1 MEGETY
7 LTPDYAIPSK
17 SATGCWT
24 CKVRRKK
31 CDRNSSVCSAC
42 LTLQI
47 SCHYK
52 PTKPEWM
59 DGGARQEAMAEWL
72 KIKVKEN
79 AHRRR
84 VGRSVAI
91 SSNRVSPSA
100 GELST
105 SSGEWIVLPQNP
117 AHMNEPTS
125 PKHVPLGHATNTPN
139 IDHGPLLQT
148 ATPSTGSKSDCE
160 LVGQGC
166 LDSIVFGRV
175 DTILITFYFQ
185 SLFPFLFPF
194 HQPSVLQGGRA
205 WILELM
211 LKSPVVRQ
219 ATLCQSSYY
228 LSLTQGTTDHDGT
241 WEVVLAQTRDAFQ
254 VLRQALQVLDR
265 PGITEHMH
273 GAVRILAS
281 IMQLQRFEVAI
292 MSFDNCRAHLSACV
306 SRFRQILD
314 SGGAD
319 AAGSVCPSSCF
330 HAIISCLGPAF
341 WTSSGQS
348 VRVPSAEEAAFRF
361 SSALLIFDDIIA
373 STALQQPPQL
383 YDLHQSLLTAETA
396 IDLKAAVGCENWVL
410 LQIGK
415 IAALDASKQQ
425 GKRAGNLDIVELV
438 HSAMPIKA
446 SIEAN
451 LARLETNPTPSL
463 QDTGNLLDALAAG
476 HLCQPGIPSAHCQTS
491 PITSVWA
498 HAAILYLS
506 VVVSG
511 WQPASGEIR
520 HHVQKAV
527 DLLARVSPRALLRAV
542 CWPLCVVGCL
552 AEPGQETQLRGLVQ
566 ALQPL
571 SLFGTLYKALE
582 IMEAVWQNRDSPF
595 AADHDLAACFRSQND
610 SLVLLV

>member
-1 MEGETY
+1 MDGGTH
-7 LTPDYAIPSK
+7 LTPDYAKLPK
-17 SATGCWT
+17 SSTGCWT

-31 CDRNSSVCSAC
+31 CDRNSSICNAC
-42 LTLQI
+42 VTLQI

-52 PTKPEWM
+52 STKPDWM
-59 DGGARQEAMAEWL
+59 DGGARQEEMAEWL

-84 VGRSVAI
+84 AERSVAI
-91 SSNRVSPSA
+91 SSKRVSPSA
-100 GELST
+100 GELFT
-105 SSGEWIVLPQNP
+105 FGGEWIVLPQHP
-117 AHMNEPTS
+117 AHMNEAS
-125 PKHVPLGHATNTPN
+125 PERVPLGHATNTTN
-139 IDHGPLLQT
+139 IDHVPLLQT
-148 ATPSTGSKSDCE
+148 ATPSTGPKSDCE

-211 LKSPVVRQ
+211 LKSPV
-219 ATLCQSSYY
+219 
-228 LSLTQGTTDHDGT
+228 GTAGHDGA

-254 VLRQALQVLDR
+254 VLRQALQVIDR
-265 PGITEHMH
+265 PGITDHIH

-281 IMQLQRFEVAI
+281 IMQLQRFEIAV

-306 SRFRQILD
+306 SLFRQILD
-314 SGGAD
+314 SGGAS
-319 AAGSVCPSSCF
+319 AAKSVSPSSCF
-330 HAIISCLGPAF
+330 DSVISCLGPAF
-341 WTSSGQS
+341 WTSSGKS
-348 VRVPSAEEAAFRF
+348 VRAPSAEEAAFRF
-361 SSALLIFDDIIA
+361 SSALLMFDDIIA
-373 STALQQPPQL
+373 STTLQQPPQL
-383 YDLHQSLLTAETA
+383 YDLHQSLLAAETA

-415 IAALDASKQQ
+415 IAALDANKQQ
-425 GKRAGNLDIVELV
+425 CKRAGNLDIVELV
-438 HSAMPIKA
+438 QSAMPIKA

-451 LARLETNPTPSL
+451 LARLETGPTPSS

-476 HLCQPGIPSAHCQTS
+476 HLRQPGTPSVDCQTS
-491 PITSVWA
+491 LINNIWA

-552 AEPGQETQLRGLVQ
+552 AEPGQENQLRALVQ

-582 IMEAVWQNRDSPF
+582 IMEAVWQNRDSTF
-595 AADHDLAACFRSQND
+595 AADHDLAACFRSHND

>member
-1 MEGETY
+1 MDGGTH
-7 LTPDYAIPSK
+7 LTPDYAKLPK
-17 SATGCWT
+17 SSTGCWT

-31 CDRNSSVCSAC
+31 CDRNSSICNAC
-42 LTLQI
+42 VTLQI

-52 PTKPEWM
+52 STKPDWM
-59 DGGARQEAMAEWL
+59 DGGARQEEMAEWL

-84 VGRSVAI
+84 AERSVAI
-91 SSNRVSPSA
+91 SSKRVSPSA
-100 GELST
+100 GELFT
-105 SSGEWIVLPQNP
+105 FGGEWIVLPQHP
-117 AHMNEPTS
+117 AHMNEAS
-125 PKHVPLGHATNTPN
+125 PERVPLGHATNTTN
-139 IDHGPLLQT
+139 IDHVPLLQT
-148 ATPSTGSKSDCE
+148 ATPSTGPKSDCE

-211 LKSPVVRQ
+211 LKSPV
-219 ATLCQSSYY
+219 
-228 LSLTQGTTDHDGT
+228 GTAGHDGA

-254 VLRQALQVLDR
+254 VLRQALQVIDR
-265 PGITEHMH
+265 PGITDHIH

-281 IMQLQRFEVAI
+281 IMQLQRFEIAV

-306 SRFRQILD
+306 SLFRQILD
-314 SGGAD
+314 SGGAS
-319 AAGSVCPSSCF
+319 AAKSVSPSSCF
-330 HAIISCLGPAF
+330 DSVISCLGPAF
-341 WTSSGQS
+341 WTSSGKS
-348 VRVPSAEEAAFRF
+348 VRAPSAEEAAFRF
-361 SSALLIFDDIIA
+361 SSALLMFDDIIA
-373 STALQQPPQL
+373 STTLQQPPQL
-383 YDLHQSLLTAETA
+383 YDLHQSLLAAETA

-410 LQIGK
+410 LQIGR
-415 IAALDASKQQ
+415 IAALDANKQQ
-425 GKRAGNLDIVELV
+425 CKRAGNLDIVELV
-438 HSAMPIKA
+438 QSAMPIKA

-451 LARLETNPTPSL
+451 LARLETGPTPSS

-476 HLCQPGIPSAHCQTS
+476 HLRQPGTPSVDCQTS
-491 PITSVWA
+491 LINNIWA

-552 AEPGQETQLRGLVQ
+552 AEPGQENQLRALVQ

-582 IMEAVWQNRDSPF
+582 IMEAVWQNRDSTF
-595 AADHDLAACFRSQND
+595 AADHDLAACFRSHND